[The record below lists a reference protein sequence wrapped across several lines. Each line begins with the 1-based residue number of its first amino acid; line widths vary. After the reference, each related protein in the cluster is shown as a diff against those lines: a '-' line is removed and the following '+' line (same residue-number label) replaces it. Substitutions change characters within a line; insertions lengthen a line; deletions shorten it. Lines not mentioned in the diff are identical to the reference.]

1 MDGTTATNNLFNAI
15 ICSDH
20 GTDSHGSEEF
30 LP

>member
-1 MDGTTATNNLFNAI
+1 MDGTTGKNNLFNTI

-20 GTDSHGSEEF
+20 RTDSHGSEEF